1 MSNIKM
7 IAVFLFPERIRKA
20 DALNN
25 PSVPQLPFV
34 SVAML
39 DPIFVNKVASF
50 SNLNPLAAEKPL

>member
-1 MSNIKM
+1 M